1 MEPLTKRNT
10 ELAQRREL
18 TGDDLARWVDN
29 PSLAIPAPM
38 RLAAQ
43 FFWIEWRAIGKD
55 ELSFYSRIGRYHREG
70 GLTIEDMQ
78 DVFAKMNEP
87 GRAEKMR
94 YTADFFAEL
103 AGLVATTIRDRKG
116 REEMLR
122 RRMEAERDRAQAVPP
137 GAMRGIL
144 AGIGLGGA

>member
-1 MEPLTKRNT
+1 MNSLTVTNSSLERP
-10 ELAQRREL
+10 REL
-18 TGDDLARWVDN
+18 TVDDLARWVEN

-38 RLAAQ
+38 RLAAKC
-43 FFWIEWRAIGKD
+43 FWIEWRAIGKD
-55 ELSFYSRIGRYHREG
+55 ELSFYSRIARYHREG
-70 GLTIEDMQ
+70 GLTLDDMR

-94 YTADFFAEL
+94 YTGDFFAEL

-137 GAMRGIL
+137 GAMREIL